1 MVQGGPTKTG
11 LQHRCSGSSS
21 ATPHAL
27 PCRRPAAGMH
37 DAQDGP
43 ASSSAWIY
51 SLYWEGKARFVGAQR
66 RVVRA
71 RQVEE
76 AGADGASAS
85 GTGPLLL
92 PAAAGWEAAQ
102 QLPRDSGASR
112 AAGSAPLSTDT
123 ATSKHR
129 GGPGDAA
136 VAYWK
141 AGGGLTHVVLTWAG
155 HMTPRDDPATTRWM
169 LERWL
174 AESVPASARAGS
186 RRAADAQRR
195 EGGGRDLAAA

>member
-1 MVQGGPTKTG
+1 
-11 LQHRCSGSSS
+11 
-21 ATPHAL
+21 
-27 PCRRPAAGMH
+27 MH

-76 AGADGASAS
+76 ARADGASGGGGAR
-85 GTGPLLL
+85 LLL
-92 PAAAGWEAAQ
+92 PAGAGWGTAQ
-102 QLPRDSGASR
+102 QLPRGSGASR

-129 GGPGDAA
+129 GGPGEAA

-141 AGGGLTHVVLTWAG
+141 AGGGLTHVVLTRAG

-174 AESVPASARAGS
+174 AESVPASVQAGS
-186 RRAADAQRR
+186 RRAANAERR